1 MLLITTVVSNQTM
14 AYFAKRFNLNENV
27 GLEVSFV
34 CWIVLIFLHKC
45 FSRHTSNKISKQYLS
60 SEVNFFFL
68 PGISHSKNDKQQL
81 SYEMFLCTFKLF
93 SLRGYGKLS
102 AKVGRYKAYTKKK
115 KSKNLNDKFT
125 LTLGSQII
133 RSTIQSLFNGLLM
146 FMNNAKLTCL
156 QLYVRY
162 SFFTGHRFTSCFD
175 KRVNLILSNR
185 KIFITHL

>member
-27 GLEVSFV
+27 GSEVNFV

-68 PGISHSKNDKQQL
+68 PGISYSKNDKQQL

-102 AKVGRYKAYTKKK
+102 AKVGRHRAYEEKN
-115 KSKNLNDKFT
+115 SKNLNDKVT
-125 LTLGSQII
+125 LTPSSQIMF
-133 RSTIQSLFNGLLM
+133 STIQSLLNGL
-146 FMNNAKLTCL
+146 FKCSTPN
-156 QLYVRY
+156 
-162 SFFTGHRFTSCFD
+162 
-175 KRVNLILSNR
+175 
-185 KIFITHL
+185 

>member
-27 GLEVSFV
+27 GSEVSFV

-68 PGISHSKNDKQQL
+68 PGISYSKNDKQQL

-102 AKVGRYKAYTKKK
+102 AKVGRYKAYEEKKK
-115 KSKNLNDKFT
+115 
-125 LTLGSQII
+125 
-133 RSTIQSLFNGLLM
+133 
-146 FMNNAKLTCL
+146 
-156 QLYVRY
+156 V
-162 SFFTGHRFTSCFD
+162 
-175 KRVNLILSNR
+175 
-185 KIFITHL
+185 KI